1 MVEGGVLRLN
11 GDDLKRLR
19 KERGLTQEGLADLS
33 GVSRPAIHRVEN
45 GQQVPRR
52 GTISKLAQALEVDPS
67 ELAPDLFAKP
77 GGPPLGV
84 ELTPEIFRRFEPY
97 IAAVAGRIAWSGGG
111 DAEEL
116 EGAGREGL
124 LEACTKYREDG
135 GMKFE
140 PWAKSYVLN
149 RIRDEARRQQ
159 EKTGRTHTFGDVLPP
174 EWEGD
179 IPDMATMMDDEE

>member
-1 MVEGGVLRLN
+1 MN
-11 GDDLKRLR
+11 GADLKRLR

-52 GTISKLAQALEVDPS
+52 GTVSKLAHALDVEPS
-67 ELAPDLFAKP
+67 DLAPDLFPKP

-84 ELTPEIFRRFEPY
+84 ELTAEILGRFEPY
-97 IAAVAGRIAWSGGG
+97 IATLAGRIAWSGG
-111 DAEEL
+111 DVEEL

-124 LEACTKYREDG
+124 LEACRKFRPDG
-135 GMKFE
+135 GMAFD
-140 PWAKSYVLN
+140 PWAKNYVRN
-149 RIRDEARRQQ
+149 RILDESRHQQ
-159 EKTGRTHTFGDVLPP
+159 ENTGRTDTFGDVLPP

-179 IPDMATMMDDEE
+179 IPDMATMIDEEE

>member
-1 MVEGGVLRLN
+1 MN
-11 GDDLKRLR
+11 GADLKRLR
-19 KERGLTQEGLADLS
+19 KERGLTQEVLADLS

-52 GTISKLAQALEVDPS
+52 GTISKLARALGVEPS
-67 ELAPDLFAKP
+67 DLAPDLFPKP

-84 ELTPEIFRRFEPY
+84 ELTAEIFERFEPY
-97 IAAVAGRIAWSGGG
+97 IATLAARIAWSGG

-124 LEACTKYREDG
+124 LEACRKFRSDG
-135 GMKFE
+135 GMKFD
-140 PWAKSYVLN
+140 PWAKNYVRN
-149 RIRDEARRQQ
+149 RILDESRRQQ
-159 EKTGRTHTFGDVLPP
+159 EKIGRTDTFGDVLPP